1 MVTSHKMNES
11 EMGYRGS
18 KSEFIIQN
26 PQPIIINFV
35 KEQRVDGGYCNNN
48 NKMQLRCTLTGF
60 ERNYHI
66 KIPSKQLNQR
76 TFSTFL
82 IGCELA
88 LPAAEHRI
96 KIEYIKV
103 FNLFNCMINLRA
115 EHKLD
120 DKRNH

>member
-1 MVTSHKMNES
+1 MIEN

-82 IGCELA
+82 IGCMRA
-88 LPAAEHRI
+88 CFAGKACKPAEQPSTES
-96 KIEYIKV
+96 K
-103 FNLFNCMINLRA
+103 
-115 EHKLD
+115 
-120 DKRNH
+120 